1 MNPIY
6 IKQHV
11 GNVDK
16 KYLYRDTQDYNLP
29 IEMVISVISSMI
41 FGLGNF
47 LRWDFLNKVAHVTS
61 KK

>member
-47 LRWDFLNKVAHVTS
+47 LR
-61 KK
+61 